1 MLVLNTLKFRQIK
14 KLIEC
19 TNTSLALWLK
29 MKRPKSVTFNYQ
41 LNTIVAL
48 DFPSPVQKPSW
59 ELNPQNHSRGLE
71 VLKIAWGGLHKLLAP
86 TIHNQP
92 PKDNKAALFTLGGS
106 AICCFA
112 NVKQIWQAFSLRQC
126 SPGLAK
132 YAESRHGRPPTT
144 LECLRHSCGSNFT
157 KRVEWW
163 VNHPRINSRAWWL
176 VK

>member
-1 MLVLNTLKFRQIK
+1 MLVLSTLKFRQIK

-19 TNTSLALWLK
+19 TNTLLALWLK

-59 ELNPQNHSRGLE
+59 ELNPQNHSGGLE
-71 VLKIAWGGLHKLLAP
+71 VLKIAWGGLHKLLALV
-86 TIHNQP
+86 IHNQP

-144 LECLRHSCGSNFT
+144 LERLRRSRGSNFT
-157 KRVEWW
+157 KRVEWCKNFW
-163 VNHPRINSRAWWL
+163 TIKNTNNS
-176 VK
+176 KQ

>member
-1 MLVLNTLKFRQIK
+1 
-14 KLIEC
+14 
-19 TNTSLALWLK
+19 

-59 ELNPQNHSRGLE
+59 ELNPQNHNGGLE

-86 TIHNQP
+86 AIHNQP

-112 NVKQIWQAFSLRQC
+112 FAKQIWQDLSLRQC
-126 SPGLAK
+126 SSGLVK
-132 YAESRHGRPPTT
+132 HAESRHERPPTT
-144 LECLRHSCGSNFT
+144 LERLRRSCGSNFA

-163 VNHPRINSRAWWL
+163 VNHPRIYSRAWWL